1 MSDYGFMKSGFG
13 TGSEPVKKPLSGED
27 IEHIEIL
34 LSLFISNSI
43 SNASKYVTHC
53 GRNGVSKEDINYAL
67 KYEVFEFLNNKNIN
81 ADIKQATEDYH
92 EYLEEMESSEEE
104 EDDANDYA
112 VSTVDANDAAFI
124 IPDSEVDEFKRI
136 DPSLI
141 CDENREFIDKY
152 HTHFDK
158 WDSWQPVS
166 PLDIILKNAID
177 KIDV

>member
-1 MSDYGFMKSGFG
+1 MKSGFG
-13 TGSEPVKKPLSGED
+13 SASESVKKPLSGAD

-92 EYLEEMESSEEE
+92 EYLDEEE
-104 EDDANDYA
+104 SDDDDEAEA
-112 VSTVDANDAAFI
+112 EAEAEFI
-124 IPDSEVDEFKRI
+124 IPDEEVDEFKRI

-141 CDENREFIDKY
+141 CDENRGFIDKY
-152 HTHFDK
+152 HNHFDK
-158 WDSWQPVS
+158 WNSWQPVS

>member
-1 MSDYGFMKSGFG
+1 MILLKLFLKVYYIMSDYGFMKSGFG
-13 TGSEPVKKPLSGED
+13 TASEPVKKPLSGED

-92 EYLEEMESSEEE
+92 EYLDEASYEEE
-104 EDDANDYA
+104 EEEAEEEATD
-112 VSTVDANDAAFI
+112 SDAAT
-124 IPDSEVDEFKRI
+124 DATDTL
-136 DPSLI
+136 SLI
-141 CDENREFIDKY
+141 HI
-152 HTHFDK
+152 
-158 WDSWQPVS
+158 
-166 PLDIILKNAID
+166 
-177 KIDV
+177 

>member
-1 MSDYGFMKSGFG
+1 MKSGFG
-13 TGSEPVKKPLSGED
+13 STSESVKKPLSGED

-92 EYLEEMESSEEE
+92 EYLEELDEEE
-104 EDDANDYA
+104 SDDEEE
-112 VSTVDANDAAFI
+112 ANDATVENDSSFI
-124 IPDSEVDEFKRI
+124 IPDDEVAEFKRI